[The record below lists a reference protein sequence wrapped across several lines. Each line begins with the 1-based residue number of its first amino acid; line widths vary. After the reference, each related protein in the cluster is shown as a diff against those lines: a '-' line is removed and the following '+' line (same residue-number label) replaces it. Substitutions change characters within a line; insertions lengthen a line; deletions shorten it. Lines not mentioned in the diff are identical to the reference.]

1 MFDEKVLFIGDR
13 SYWSNL
19 AADFLSS
26 NFQDVEVIFWDYG
39 EPKPTAHHEWAG
51 D

>member
-1 MFDEKVLFIGDR
+1 MIIPEFFFIDVEVKMFDEKVLFIGDR

-26 NFQDVEVIFWDYG
+26 IF
-39 EPKPTAHHEWAG
+39 
-51 D
+51 